1 MRVQKLLT
9 LLLAAGALATC
20 SAAWCRTSDDQT
32 PERPAAAGS
41 AAAEQP
47 SPEVPGA
54 PAPPEASGT
63 GLASDIKRYFTA
75 PLHWDRGEW
84 AWFGGALV
92 AIGAAHHYD
101 TQVRTHFVKTLG
113 STTTTNKDVQDAL
126 PTAAVFVATWGYA
139 NLIGDTNGRGE
150 AWAMLEAGGLGGVTA
165 LALKYAAGREG
176 PDQTSDPNQWR
187 KGGGNSF
194 PSFHSTA
201 AFAVGTVLAESG
213 NDEYRWVRRL
223 LGYGLG
229 AATGY
234 ERLKHNAHW
243 LSDTVAG
250 AALGIASAHFAMNRR
265 DRTDDETSLRVVPVE
280 RGAMLTYN
288 VSLP

>member
-1 MRVQKLLT
+1 VRVQKLLT
-9 LLLAAGALATC
+9 PLLAAGALAAC
-20 SAAWCRTSDDQT
+20 GGAWCQT
-32 PERPAAAGS
+32 PESQTDERTAAAGS
-41 AAAEQP
+41 APAEQP
-47 SPEVPGA
+47 SQ
-54 PAPPEASGT
+54 
-63 GLASDIKRYFTA
+63 LASDIKRYFTA
-75 PLHWDRGEW
+75 PLHWDRGDW

-113 STTTTNKDVQDAL
+113 VSQTTNSNDVQDAI
-126 PTAAVFVATWGYA
+126 PTALVLGATWGYA
-139 NLIGDTNGRGE
+139 NLVGDNDGRRE
-150 AWAMLEAGGLGGVTA
+150 AWAMLQAAGLSGLTA
-165 LALKYAAGREG
+165 NVLKYAIARER

-187 KGGGNSF
+187 KSGGTSF
-194 PSFHSTA
+194 PSWHATA

-213 NDEYRWVRRL
+213 NDEYRWVRRF

-229 AATGY
+229 AATSY

-265 DRTDDETSLRVVPVE
+265 DRTDEETGLRVVPVE

>member
-1 MRVQKLLT
+1 VRVEKLLT
-9 LLLAAGALATC
+9 LLLAAGALTTC
-20 SAAWCRTSDDQT
+20 GAAWCQTS
-32 PERPAAAGS
+32 
-41 AAAEQP
+41 EQP
-47 SPEVPGA
+47 SPEAPGA

-84 AWFGGALV
+84 AWFGGALI
-92 AIGAAHHYD
+92 AIGATHHYD

-113 STTTTNKDVQDAL
+113 AAPAPNKDVQDAI
-126 PTAAVFVATWGYA
+126 PAAAVFVATWGYA
-139 NLIGDTNGRGE
+139 NLIGDTNGRAE

-165 LALKYAAGREG
+165 YALKYAIGREG
-176 PDQTSDPNQWR
+176 PDQTSNPNQWR

-213 NDEYRWVRRL
+213 SDDYRWLRRV

-243 LSDTVAG
+243 LSDTVGG

-265 DRTDDETSLRVVPVE
+265 DRKDEDTGLSVVPVE
-280 RGAMLTYN
+280 RGAMLTYHL
-288 VSLP
+288 SLP

>member
-1 MRVQKLLT
+1 MSCWLRRARRWANTIVQVQKLLT
-9 LLLAAGALATC
+9 PLLAAAALAAC
-20 SAAWCRTSDDQT
+20 GAAWCQT
-32 PERPAAAGS
+32 PESQTDERT

-47 SPEVPGA
+47 SQ
-54 PAPPEASGT
+54 
-63 GLASDIKRYFTA
+63 LASDIKRYFMA
-75 PLHWDRGEW
+75 PLHWDRGDW

-101 TQVRTHFVKTLG
+101 TQVRTHFIKTLG
-113 STTTTNKDVQDAL
+113 ASKANSKDVQDAI

-150 AWAMLEAGGLGGVTA
+150 AWAMLEAAGLGGVTA
-165 LALKYAAGREG
+165 IALKYAGGRER

-187 KGGGNSF
+187 KSGGNSF
-194 PSFHSTA
+194 PSVHSTA

-213 NDEYRWVRRL
+213 NDDYRWVRRF

-229 AATGY
+229 AATSY

-250 AALGIASAHFAMNRR
+250 AALGIASAHFAINRR
-265 DRTDDETSLRVVPVE
+265 DRTDEETRLRVVPVE